1 MSALRPAQDPRP
13 TTAADRRSA
22 RLDLDRRT
30 LLRGA
35 GLLGTLTAA
44 TAAGGVLAP
53 AHAAS
58 APTEV
63 DPAAYRLTADYT
75 EYTARVEALLEQA
88 GRASVS
94 QVMDDAN
101 HERTPATVI
110 DTQVH
115 GFRFATSDENDPDA
129 FPQGIATSR
138 DAVGTAGDGRYDG
151 RQVIAVS
158 FYNNSPKSS
167 RINLIDWDANHPNA
181 YRRILLVEPTGTAEE
196 PSFQDVKIH
205 AGGIAWY
212 GDLLY
217 VADSAAKPGGMRVFD
232 MSRIL
237 TTDTGGTK
245 DQIGRVGDTFHA
257 HNYAYVLPQVGT
269 ITSAV
274 DEGTEP
280 LVWSTISLDRVTRSI
295 VMTEYRCEDCT
306 DYPMGTTRALRF
318 DFQEGSP
325 TFAASTTA
333 SEALEVPLHYLNGVG
348 SHNGRWWFNSS
359 RHKTLDHWPGTGE
372 LTTYPWVSWG
382 QSLSYWEDEDGPDLL
397 WSLTEGEGFRAVF
410 AVEQGDYS

>member
-1 MSALRPAQDPRP
+1 MSAPRPAHRP
-13 TTAADRRSA
+13 GRFTAPHWQPSGPDVDRRA
-22 RLDLDRRT
+22 

-35 GLLGTLTAA
+35 GLLGAVAA
-44 TAAGGVLAP
+44 TGAAIAP
-53 AHAAS
+53 AQAAPEPTTVEPS
-58 APTEV
+58 AF
-63 DPAAYRLTADYT
+63 RLTADYT
-75 EYTARVEALLEQA
+75 SFTARVEALLEQA

-94 QVMDDAN
+94 EVMDHAN

-138 DAVGTAGDGRYDG
+138 DAVGTAGNGRYDG
-151 RQVIAVS
+151 REVIAVS

-167 RINLIDWDANHPNA
+167 RINLIDWDANHPDA
-181 YRRILLVEPTGTAEE
+181 YLRILLVEPTGTAEE
-196 PSFQDVKIH
+196 PSFRDVEIH

-217 VADSAAKPGGMRVFD
+217 VADSAATPGGMRVFD

-245 DQIGRVGDTFHA
+245 DQIGRVGGTFYA

-269 ITSAV
+269 ISSEV
-274 DEGTEP
+274 DAGTAP
-280 LVWSTISLDRVTRSI
+280 LVWSTISLDRVSRSI
-295 VMTEYRCEDCT
+295 VMTEYRCEDCD
-306 DYPMGTTRALRF
+306 DYPTGTTRAVRF
-318 DFQEGSP
+318 GFQAGGP
-325 TFAASTTA
+325 TFAGSTTA

-359 RHKTLDHWPGTGE
+359 RHKTLSYWPGEGA

-382 QSLSYWEDEDGPDLL
+382 QSLSYWEDADGPDLL
-397 WSLTEGEGFRAVF
+397 WSLTEGEGFRAVC
-410 AVEQGDYS
+410 AVKQGG

>member
-1 MSALRPAQDPRP
+1 MSARRPAQHSDP
-13 TTAADRRSA
+13 TTPSHPPAP
-22 RLDLDRRT
+22 RLDVDRRT
-30 LLRGA
+30 LLWGA
-35 GLLGTLTAA
+35 GLLGAVTATGA
-44 TAAGGVLAP
+44 SLAP
-53 AHAAS
+53 AQAAS

-63 DPAAYRLTADYT
+63 DPAAFRLTADYT

-129 FPQGIATSR
+129 FPQGFATSR
-138 DAVGTAGDGRYDG
+138 DAAGTAGNGRYDG

-167 RINLIDWDANHPNA
+167 RINLIDWDANHANA

-196 PSFQDVKIH
+196 PSFQDVEIH

-232 MSRIL
+232 MSKIL

-245 DQIGRVGDTFHA
+245 DQIGRVGDTFYA

-269 ITSAV
+269 ISSEVEA
-274 DEGTEP
+274 GTEP

-295 VMTEYRCEDCT
+295 VMTEYRCDDSC
-306 DYPMGTTRALRF
+306 DNYPTGTTRAVRF
-318 DFQEGSP
+318 DFQEGGP
-325 TFAASTTA
+325 TFAGTTTA
-333 SEALEVPLHYLNGVG
+333 SEALEVPLHFLNGAG

-359 RHKTLDHWPGTGE
+359 RHKTLSYWSGE
-372 LTTYPWVSWG
+372 GSLTTYPWVSWG
-382 QSLSYWEDEDGPDLL
+382 QSLSYWEDADGPDLL

-410 AVEQGDYS
+410 AVKQAGYS

>member
-1 MSALRPAQDPRP
+1 MSALRPAPESRP
-13 TTAADRRSA
+13 TSPHDGQPA
-22 RLDLDRRT
+22 RLGLDRRT

-35 GLLGTLTAA
+35 GLLGGLAA
-44 TAAGGVLAP
+44 TGGVLAP
-53 AHAAS
+53 TQA
-58 APTEV
+58 APTPTQV
-63 DPAAYRLTADYT
+63 DPAAFRLTADYT

-94 QVMDDAN
+94 EVMDDAN

-115 GFRFATSDENDPDA
+115 GFRFASSDENDPDA

-138 DAVGTAGDGRYDG
+138 DAVGTVGDGRYDG

-196 PSFQDVKIH
+196 PSFRDVEIH

-245 DQIGRVGDTFHA
+245 DQIGRVGDTFYA

-269 ITSAV
+269 VSSAV

-295 VMTEYRCEDCT
+295 VMTEYRCDGSGDCGS
-306 DYPMGTTRALRF
+306 YPTGTTRAVRF
-318 DFQEGSP
+318 DFQEGGP
-325 TFAASTTA
+325 TFASSTTA
-333 SEALEVPLHYLNGVG
+333 SEALEVPLHFLNGVG

-359 RHKTLDHWPGTGE
+359 RHKTLSYWAGE
-372 LTTYPWVSWG
+372 GALTTYPWVSWG
-382 QSLSYWEDEDGPDLL
+382 QSLSYWEDADGPDLL
-397 WSLTEGEGFRAVF
+397 WSLTEGKGFRAVF
-410 AVEQGDYS
+410 AVKQAGYS

>member
-1 MSALRPAQDPRP
+1 MSAPRPAHRP
-13 TTAADRRSA
+13 GRATAPHPQPSGPGVDRRA
-22 RLDLDRRT
+22 

-35 GLLGTLTAA
+35 GLLGAVAA
-44 TAAGGVLAP
+44 TGAAIAP
-53 AHAAS
+53 AQAAP
-58 APTEV
+58 APTTVE
-63 DPAAYRLTADYT
+63 PSAFRLTADYT
-75 EYTARVEALLEQA
+75 SFTARVEALLEQA

-94 QVMDDAN
+94 EVMDHAN

-138 DAVGTAGDGRYDG
+138 DAVGTAGNGRYDG

-167 RINLIDWDANHPNA
+167 RINLIDWDANHPDA

-196 PSFQDVKIH
+196 PSFRDVEIH

-245 DQIGRVGDTFHA
+245 DQIGRVGGTFYA

-269 ITSAV
+269 ISSEV
-274 DEGTEP
+274 DAGTAP
-280 LVWSTISLDRVTRSI
+280 LVWSTISLDRVSRSI
-295 VMTEYRCEDCT
+295 VMTEYRCEDCD
-306 DYPMGTTRALRF
+306 DYPTGTTRAVRF
-318 DFQEGSP
+318 GFQAGGP
-325 TFAASTTA
+325 TFAGSTTA

-359 RHKTLDHWPGTGE
+359 RHKTLSYWPGQGA

-382 QSLSYWEDEDGPDLL
+382 QSLSYWEDADGPDLL

-410 AVEQGDYS
+410 AVKQGGYS

>member
-1 MSALRPAQDPRP
+1 MSAPRPAHRP
-13 TTAADRRSA
+13 GRSTAPHPPSSGLGVDRRA
-22 RLDLDRRT
+22 

-35 GLLGTLTAA
+35 GLLGVVAA
-44 TAAGGVLAP
+44 TGAAIAP
-53 AHAAS
+53 AQAAP
-58 APTEV
+58 APATV
-63 DPAAYRLTADYT
+63 DPSAFRLTADYT
-75 EYTARVEALLEQA
+75 SFTARVEALLEQA

-94 QVMDDAN
+94 EVMDHAN

-138 DAVGTAGDGRYDG
+138 DAVGTAGNGRYDG

-167 RINLIDWDANHPNA
+167 RINLIDWDANHPDA

-196 PSFQDVKIH
+196 PSFRDVEIH

-217 VADSAAKPGGMRVFD
+217 VADSKAEPGGMRVFD

-245 DQIGRVGDTFHA
+245 DQIGRVGGTFYA
-257 HNYAYVLPQVGT
+257 HNYAYALPQVGT
-269 ITSAV
+269 ISSEV
-274 DEGTEP
+274 DAGTAP

-295 VMTEYRCEDCT
+295 VMTEYRCEDCD
-306 DYPMGTTRALRF
+306 DYPTGTTRAVRF
-318 DFQEGSP
+318 GFQAGGP
-325 TFAASTTA
+325 TFAGSTTA

-359 RHKTLDHWPGTGE
+359 RHKTLSYWPGEGA

-382 QSLSYWEDEDGPDLL
+382 QSLSYWEDADGPDLL

-410 AVEQGDYS
+410 AVKQSGYS